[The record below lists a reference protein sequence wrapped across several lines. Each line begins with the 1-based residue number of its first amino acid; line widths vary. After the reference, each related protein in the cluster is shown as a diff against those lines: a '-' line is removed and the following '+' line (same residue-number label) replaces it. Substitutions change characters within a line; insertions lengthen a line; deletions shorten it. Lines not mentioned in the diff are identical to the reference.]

1 MKLSFSRRPP
11 RVGQPDRPP
20 AGETVTIPAEVD
32 AVIEALREAAAKGNP
47 SSERNIYSECGN
59 AAAAFERYGN
69 GSSNGGATAEKRQTG
84 GSQPPLSASEQPL
97 VSRKTS

>member
-47 SSERNIYSECGN
+47 SSERNIYSECGDL
-59 AAAAFERYGN
+59 RR
-69 GSSNGGATAEKRQTG
+69 SSGTATAARTAVQRQRNVKPTAR
-84 GSQPPLSASEQPL
+84 S
-97 VSRKTS
+97 